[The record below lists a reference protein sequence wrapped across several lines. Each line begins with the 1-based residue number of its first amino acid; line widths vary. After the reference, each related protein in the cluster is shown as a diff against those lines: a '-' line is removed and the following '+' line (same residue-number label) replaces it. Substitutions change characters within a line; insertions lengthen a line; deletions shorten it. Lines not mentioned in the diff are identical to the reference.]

1 MASRADRWGRAIERW
16 ARLERLPTG
25 RILLLR
31 ALAEA
36 AGRGEVSALPLLR
49 SELDRWAPSSQP
61 GSRPGSPWPENP
73 ANPQGYRRGR
83 TATVLGQVTG
93 QGQPYS
99 HESSR
104 QGGEGLPGGDIRLH
118 GGAAAPESYTD
129 PQPANDTR
137 RPAGPLFVWPES
149 LLGGGE
155 ERPAGRPLRP
165 DQELVPDDNR
175 PTEGERL
182 RPWEVAPVLDFSKA
196 PYGVR
201 PDRKKRGNPAGLSSE
216 DLKAWMRVWCLSF
229 KSAARI
235 LGYSEETLR
244 GWSQRREWPLPNG
257 VAARLS
263 MVLPLHIDD
272 VLNRNPDGP
281 ETWLRVGLFTTS
293 KPGALADAHNHGLDI
308 RELEF
313 DRWWS
318 RDQQRWMELA
328 HRVADGGSLNRMEAG
343 EKRWYE
349 MNRQLERPA
358 GCTVRHGPT
367 GRQVHYDKKPEFR
380 QNRYWAMVKLA
391 RRLVDEGC
399 GARVDPR
406 WSRQGAMGFSSRDME
421 HVPFTGQAS
430 AVPEGAPG
438 VRPHAPRAG
447 HRDGDDS
454 GP

>member
-16 ARLERLPTG
+16 AIRERLPPG
-25 RILLLR
+25 RIILLR

-49 SELDRWAPSSQP
+49 SELDRWAPSEGQVAQP
-61 GSRPGSPWPENP
+61 GISPPENLAIP
-73 ANPQGYRRGR
+73 TGYRQKL
-83 TATVLGQVTG
+83 TAAGNLDSGEVTRARARPELGAGG
-93 QGQPYS
+93 Q
-99 HESSR
+99 
-104 QGGEGLPGGDIRLH
+104 GLPGWDIRAH
-118 GGAAAPESYTD
+118 GGPAAPESYTA
-129 PQPANDTR
+129 PQPADDTG

-155 ERPAGRPLRP
+155 DRPAGRPVRP
-165 DQELVPDDNR
+165 DDELQPDDER
-175 PTEGERL
+175 PTEAERL
-182 RPWEVAPVLDFSKA
+182 RPWEQAPVLDFSKA

-201 PDRKKRGNPAGLSSE
+201 PDRKKRGNPAGLTSE
-216 DLKAWMRVWCLSF
+216 DLKAWMRVWCLSG
-229 KSAARI
+229 KTAARI
-235 LGYSEETLR
+235 LGYSEGTISS
-244 GWSQRREWPLPNG
+244 WCQRREWPLPYG
-257 VAARLS
+257 VAGRLS

-272 VLNRNPDGP
+272 VVNRNPDGP
-281 ETWLRVGLFTTS
+281 ENWVRVGLFTTS
-293 KPGALADAHNHGLDI
+293 KPGASADAHNHGLDV

-328 HRVADGGSLNRMEAG
+328 HRVADGGSLTRMEAG

-349 MNRQLERPA
+349 KNRQLDRPA

-367 GRQVHYDKKPEFR
+367 GRQMHYDKKNEFR
-380 QNRYWAMVKLA
+380 QNRFWAMAKLA
-391 RRLVDEGC
+391 RRLLDEGC

-406 WSRQGAMGFSSRDME
+406 WARQGAVGFSPRDME
-421 HVPFTGQAS
+421 HVPFSGQAS

-438 VRPHAPRAG
+438 VRPLPSRPG
-447 HRDGDDS
+447 HPDGDDS